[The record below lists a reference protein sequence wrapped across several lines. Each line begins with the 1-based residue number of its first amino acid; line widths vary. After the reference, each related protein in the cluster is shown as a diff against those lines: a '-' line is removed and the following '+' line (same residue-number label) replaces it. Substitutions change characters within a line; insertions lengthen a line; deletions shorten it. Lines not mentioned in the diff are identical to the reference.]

1 MVSVSRPVKLA
12 SRLSFDREDEVWVD
26 LLYYSHPVDWAES
39 HFGNGCGI
47 WIVDSEETVGFRRPI
62 ENSGGSE
69 SVPET
74 RT

>member
-39 HFGNGCGI
+39 HFRNGCAI
-47 WIVDSEETVGFRRPI
+47 RIVDYEETVGFRRPI
-62 ENSGGSE
+62 DNSGGSE
-69 SVPET
+69 GVPET